1 MHRRRPGSP
10 RQLGRILGR
19 GDNDEG
25 CAARPEHARTV
36 GTERCTARDGRDA
49 GRRRVGGQVGDGDRL
64 PEPVLG
70 PAAFPWGSQGV
81 SEPPLA
87 AGSAATV
94 RITPERR
101 VPKAGTL
108 RGAGRTHG
116 TCPAVPAGCAGL
128 HTPHCTPAACRVA
141 QRFLPPATRPQRSRQ
156 RWGQRGQRRLHPP
169 LPSSC
174 TSRSKTHPGD
184 EEGGKEGGGWG
195 VTLCP
200 QGGDTGRTPRRRGPA
215 VTWRP
220 DLAAAAQG
228 ERGMSS
234 GRGARGRA
242 PTHLLALP
250 TCRWL
255 ASPRR
260 RSASRSCSPLP
271 G

>member
-1 MHRRRPGSP
+1 MTKDAPPAPSMRGRWARRG
-10 RQLGRILGR
+10 
-19 GDNDEG
+19 
-25 CAARPEHARTV
+25 ARHEMGET
-36 GTERCTARDGRDA
+36 RDGDGFWGKRGMA
-49 GRRRVGGQVGDGDRL
+49 TGCPSLSWVRLRSPGGL
-64 PEPVLG
+64 
-70 PAAFPWGSQGV
+70 GV

-108 RGAGRTHG
+108 CGAGRTHG
-116 TCPAVPAGCAGL
+116 TCPAVPVGCAGL

-141 QRFLPPATRPQRSRQ
+141 QRFLPPATRPQRSTTQ

-220 DLAAAAQG
+220 DLAAAARG